1 MDNKELRA
9 KLVAMRNA
17 IEDYLDNIDM
27 DSAEEE
33 PKKKPTKK
41 EKA

>member
-27 DSAEEE
+27 DSAEE
-33 PKKKPTKK
+33 PKKKQAKK

>member
-27 DSAEEE
+27 DSAEET
-33 PKKKPTKK
+33 KKKPAKK